1 MEVEPVDEAD
11 LGKLF
16 DDMTTREVEV
26 ARALLVPAAARLVG
40 LADVYGVRAGWTG
53 AGLELASL
61 PSGQMWIGGFVE
73 PSEVSFYVGLLPPD
87 HYVQGNDLQW
97 HVEAEVSVRCDAA
110 NDCGMHRI
118 QTVKEIEADSGVG
131 AVVELVDAV
140 DRLCEVASS
149 QPLEVW
155 RERDT
160 QSGHP

>member
-11 LGKLF
+11 LGRLF
-16 DDMTTREVEV
+16 DDMTTSEVEV
-26 ARALLVPAAARLVG
+26 ARALLLPAAARLVG

-73 PSEVSFYVGLLPPD
+73 PSEASFYVELLPPD
-87 HYVQGNDLQW
+87 HYNLGNDFHW
-97 HVEAEVSVRCDAA
+97 HVQAEVSVRCDAV

-118 QTVKEIEADSGVG
+118 QTVKEIETDNAAR

>member
-87 HYVQGNDLQW
+87 HYVQGTISSGTWRPRSQ
-97 HVEAEVSVRCDAA
+97 SVATPPTTAA
-110 NDCGMHRI
+110 CTGSR
-118 QTVKEIEADSGVG
+118 
-131 AVVELVDAV
+131 
-140 DRLCEVASS
+140 R
-149 QPLEVW
+149 
-155 RERDT
+155 
-160 QSGHP
+160 